1 MTDIEAT
8 LDAGTKQHACP
19 YYASRSAALLA
30 QVVALPYQMLLHRQ
44 ARESM
49 GISIKGHIVL
59 LDEAHNLVDALS
71 SMYTVQLSAGLIAQ
85 AEGQLAQ
92 YMGKYQ
98 KRLSATNT
106 VRLKELA
113 LVLASLK
120 TRLAAAQSAEVMLR
134 VVDFLREL
142 RLDTV
147 NYHTLENFIEES
159 KLAQK
164 LHGFVEF
171 SNAGVKVGVAG
182 NNTGMSWFVSGLC

>member
-1 MTDIEAT
+1 
-8 LDAGTKQHACP
+8 
-19 YYASRSAALLA
+19 
-30 QVVALPYQMLLHRQ
+30 
-44 ARESM
+44 M